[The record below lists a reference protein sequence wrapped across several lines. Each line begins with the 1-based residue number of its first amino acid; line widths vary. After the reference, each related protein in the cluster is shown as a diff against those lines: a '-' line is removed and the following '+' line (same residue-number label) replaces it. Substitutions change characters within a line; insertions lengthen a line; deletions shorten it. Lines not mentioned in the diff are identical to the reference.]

1 MATTP
6 DIHGIFNGDQIVPYD
21 EVELKHLFQLI
32 DQIPHYIEQLEKL
45 TDSVSKFAQKAQPF
59 SFDNHHTIET
69 MIYQSFFSNL
79 GNRKFRDVTD
89 ENISQ
94 FMARLKANQ
103 ILEGI
108 IDSRNLACEV
118 CGENRSTDRCHII
131 PNKLGGT
138 AETSNILILCPTH
151 HRLFDR
157 YMLSR
162 AEYAT
167 IDWTRKSEPAQ
178 HYADNVTFV
187 AHEEF
192 WKVVEK
198 GEYRRVPQM
207 ERENIPFVKYALIQ
221 ILSLFSEK
229 RILKRSSVYKVVP
242 KDMREIS
249 KKIVAC
255 LVRKNILVHHDEG
268 TNGHLVLAKL
278 DANSIDELA
287 LKVWQ
292 EIC

>member
-1 MATTP
+1 MATTS
-6 DIHGIFNGDQIVPYD
+6 DIQGIFGGDQIVPYD
-21 EVELKHLFQLI
+21 EEELKHLFQLI
-32 DQIPHYIEQLEKL
+32 DQVPHYIEQLEKL
-45 TDSVSKFAQKAQPF
+45 TDSVSKFAQEAQPY
-59 SFDNHHTIET
+59 SFDNHYKIEA

-79 GNRKFRDVTD
+79 GNRKFRDVRD
-89 ENISQ
+89 EDISQ

-108 IDSRNLACEV
+108 IVSRNLACEV

-138 AETSNILILCPTH
+138 AEASNILILCPTH

-167 IDWTRKSEPAQ
+167 IDWKRKSEPAQ
-178 HYADNVTFV
+178 HFADNVTFV

-207 ERENIPFVKYALIQ
+207 DQENIPFVKYALIQ

-242 KDMREIS
+242 KDLREIS

-255 LVRKNILVHHDEG
+255 LVRKKILVHHDKG
-268 TNGHLVLAKL
+268 ANGHLILAKL

-287 LKVWQ
+287 LRLWQ